1 MSDINQQTDHGLL
14 VEEAKPELKRPSLHR
29 VVLLNDDYTPM
40 EFVVEILET
49 LFYMDRNKA
58 TRIMLEVHD
67 GALVLGPGIVAY
79 AQANFPPAGQIGPG
93 QTWYFQGW
101 YRDPAGPCGSGF
113 NLTNGIEVTFTP

>member
-1 MSDINQQTDHGLL
+1 MSDINQQNDHGLL

-58 TRIMLEVHD
+58 TRIMLEVHTR
-67 GALVLGPGIVAY
+67 GKGICGVYTHEIGETKVAQVNAY
-79 AQANFPPAGQIGPG
+79 ARERQHPLLCTMEEA
-93 QTWYFQGW
+93 
-101 YRDPAGPCGSGF
+101 
-113 NLTNGIEVTFTP
+113 